1 MNSKKEILSSAQ
13 TLSDS
18 TIIMFD
24 VLLDQTAKSTE
35 KLTIN
40 VFLTLFCMTKAC
52 KNERQR

>member
-18 TIIMFD
+18 TIIIFD

-40 VFLTLFCMTKAC
+40 VFLTLFCMAKAC